1 MTSDHPH
8 LSRRGF
14 LGTAAL
20 GGAAAAGLAWPIV
33 VPAQPSGG
41 SGGTATQGTR
51 VRRNIYALA
60 QTADGRATIEA
71 GMKGDVPL
79 LTAIALLTALIVSSA
94 NRVADRIYP
103 VLDPRMRGAT

>member
-1 MTSDHPH
+1 MLNADPGSKKLFWFVADK
-8 LSRRGF
+8 
-14 LGTAAL
+14 A
-20 GGAAAAGLAWPIV
+20 GAYGVAGLPALTVLMASTGEIFGGSILAEQVFAWP
-33 VPAQPSGG
+33 G
-41 SGGTATQGTR
+41 
-51 VRRNIYALA
+51 L
-60 QTADGRATIEA
+60 GRATIEA